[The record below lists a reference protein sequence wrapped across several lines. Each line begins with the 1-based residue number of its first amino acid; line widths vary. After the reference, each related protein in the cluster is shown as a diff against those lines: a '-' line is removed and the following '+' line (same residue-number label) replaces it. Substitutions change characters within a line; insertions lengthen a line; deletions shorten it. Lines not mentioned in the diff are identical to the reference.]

1 MQKGVVSLPLNGAEN
16 GRDTGRGRGESMS
29 GPLSGLYSGEEE
41 THVESN
47 DKVKDIITAEIRK
60 VRDEILRLNL
70 SVDQKIRNKLDKSDI
85 EEVESKLFVI
95 MIINLEKLLE
105 IIIHDLE
112 GRMKK
117 YVDKVDQKK
126 LRTIIEK

>member
-1 MQKGVVSLPLNGAEN
+1 
-16 GRDTGRGRGESMS
+16 
-29 GPLSGLYSGEEE
+29 
-41 THVESN
+41 
-47 DKVKDIITAEIRK
+47 
-60 VRDEILRLNL
+60 
-70 SVDQKIRNKLDKSDI
+70 
-85 EEVESKLFVI
+85 